1 MTAPATATF
10 EQSHFDQLVNKS
22 RYKDAYDYARLY
34 LVEQELWQNKTQ
46 LFLLIKLF
54 SRLGNDRGSDAV
66 LLKAWRRN
74 RLDPDILLKVL
85 FYKLYKQGPIVATRF
100 LQKHH
105 ELLQQASDAQLD
117 LAVFRIQVWS
127 KQKNFDSATE
137 LLAELKQ
144 EAPNQLWL
152 LRIELM
158 LLRDQQLYQE
168 AADRSLHY
176 FSSHPDD
183 MMLQAASKSLI
194 AAQRHDEAME
204 LLIKHAIAFQN
215 CDLWDDLI
223 YLSVKALDWDS
234 CRAAIS
240 QLEAACRSPDRDLKE
255 RLLAYKA
262 KMALAN
268 QDYNTARFYFSQCQ
282 YSYNK
287 NLYLN
292 LQNFQQTD
300 HAEKLLNV
308 PFIRQEHLTCAP
320 ATMTALARYWGN
332 PVSQQD
338 IIEKICFDGTP
349 ETLER
354 QWLRDH
360 NYTFVEFEL
369 TEELTYQLIDAALPF
384 ALVTTDAFTSHLQAV
399 VGYNKALGL
408 AYLMDP
414 SSAHRVDYLLSVG
427 LNSEAHA
434 GPRALVFVP
443 TEEKQRLEAFDFP
456 ASQLFVHTDLFYVAL
471 EKRQL
476 AEAHRQLELMKAIK
490 AQHRLI
496 LIAERRLAITQ
507 QDEVLI
513 AEQNRLLLTRYPD
526 QVTWHI
532 SLFHSLKNQG
542 LAEQALDYL
551 TEQAQRLN
559 HLELWIAL
567 FNYLYSQHRHQAD
580 TKQILKKLEVR
591 GCYRSDVYQLL
602 ADYHWQE
609 RNFELACEYYFICC
623 NLDQTQ
629 SSYFESYF
637 KACRFLKRA
646 DHAVQLLQK
655 NYLKYRQRSAL
666 PAISLCK
673 ALNWQSLE
681 QQGLDVLYQ
690 ALEFRPDDQEL
701 IHFTLE
707 QLLLNGQKTKLE
719 QLLADKTSLLAE
731 TEIWYWRGKLARASG
746 DYADAAFFH
755 KKRFEL
761 SPWKTEVAESY
772 FKVLLESGHTEELK
786 QQLSALT
793 ELDASQP
800 ILQDYLADWHP
811 DEQIAAVALKR
822 LAAEFPHHDHSQRRW
837 IRLLLKQQQLE
848 QAETTALQLLQH
860 MPHRTANQLLLAQVW
875 QQQNKLP
882 QALEQ
887 VKHCLRQ
894 DIDYADAI
902 DLLFA
907 LSDTPAKQ
915 KASLAFM
922 FEQLQQQ
929 TLYGNG
935 IWYYWFNGEQLL
947 DEQQQQEFIQL
958 ILQPNC
964 HLWESRVIWSRIL
977 KDKDLQ
983 SSLAQLQKA
992 ATEFPLLPRV
1002 HLELAET
1009 YRLLGEQ
1016 SQAVSC
1022 YQQAVLLNPT
1032 WSYAQRRLIDYLED
1046 LTDFELAYSTLCHA
1060 LKYLPTDGVLHG
1072 FMADALLRQ
1081 QQKQQAI
1088 EHLTTAVKHNPDY
1101 AWAWRQLKKL
1111 TTEQGNPDL
1120 AEQLAMELIKQRPT
1134 QVDPLLALTYVT
1146 EHVETKVQSWLG
1158 ALQFEPRRLDI
1169 HQTLLE
1175 FYLQQ
1180 GQFTEVFA
1188 HIRLY
1193 FPEQQ
1198 QPMEIIAVL
1207 AKAYEQTGQTN
1218 QAIDLLQTMLHQQNC
1233 ELSYWEHLLAL
1244 QGSADDQPGK
1254 QQTALLLLEKQPHK
1268 AASLAVAAEILLTA
1282 EAEELKTKAVKALEY
1297 ACQLAPSNQSVML
1310 TYADYLLEQQQW
1322 QDCAV
1327 VLAQLR
1333 QFHNNAWVYQR
1344 QILVHLALEQQQAAL
1359 QLWVEL
1365 IQCKEEHYWLY
1376 NSLLTTDN
1384 DTARQDFIQLAEQ
1397 HLADSASILGFA
1409 LAKLWLKANQL
1420 EKITQLLQ
1428 GLPPCIAW
1436 DGAYEAYLDYCSEQ
1450 ARLPPEHLSTPYLSR
1465 IEQQPDLVGKYG
1477 YMLRSTLRYYDA
1489 AALYAKL
1496 PASQRLCY
1504 SSYHYALTLLDIGR
1518 HQDAHQVL
1526 TEGMNSKPD
1535 NCFHNLQLWYIASS
1549 FQQDGSELNLLD
1561 YVNVNELTTTESALF
1576 EVLKFARSC
1585 EDAVP
1590 DSAAVFQSIKTLRVQ
1605 LRTAGS
1611 DPKTKLPAKR
1621 LKNSLIQ
1628 AFRTRSFSERLALK
1642 ALLWLMF

>member
-1 MTAPATATF
+1 MTAPVTAAF
-10 EQSHFDQLVNKS
+10 EQSHFDQLLNKN

-34 LVEQELWQNKTQ
+34 VVEQELWNNKKQ

-74 RLDPDILLKVL
+74 RQDPDILLKVL
-85 FYKLYKQGPIVATRF
+85 FYKLYNQGPIIATRF
-100 LQKHH
+100 LQTHYA
-105 ELLQQASDAQLD
+105 LLQQATDAQLD

-137 LLAELKQ
+137 LLTELKQ
-144 EAPNQLWL
+144 KAPEQLWL

-158 LLRDQQLYQE
+158 LLRDQQLFQE
-168 AADRSLHY
+168 AADLSLHY
-176 FSSHPDD
+176 FCSHPDD
-183 MMLQAASKSLI
+183 MMLQAACRSLI

-204 LLIKHAIAFQN
+204 LLIKHAVAFQN
-215 CDLWDDLI
+215 CDLWDNLI

-240 QLEAACRSPDRDLKE
+240 QLETICSSPDRDLKE

-262 KMALAN
+262 KMAVAHK
-268 QDYNTARFYFSQCQ
+268 DYATARFYFSQCQ
-282 YSYNK
+282 FSYNK
-287 NLYLN
+287 SLYLN
-292 LQNFQQTD
+292 LQNFQQTEQ
-300 HAEKLLNV
+300 AEKLLKV

-360 NYTFVEFEL
+360 NYAFIEFEL

-427 LNSEAHA
+427 LNSEAHS

-443 TEEKQRLEAFDFP
+443 EEEKQRLEAFDFP
-456 ASQLFVHTDLFYVAL
+456 ARQLFVHTDLFYVAL

-476 AEAHRQLELMKAIK
+476 TEAHRQLQLMKELNPL
-490 AQHRLI
+490 HRLGM
-496 LIAERRLAITQ
+496 IAERSLAISQ
-507 QDEVLI
+507 QDELLI
-513 AEQNRLLLTRYPD
+513 AEQNKLLLARYPD
-526 QVTWHI
+526 QVIWHI

-542 LAEQALDYL
+542 LAEQALSYL

-567 FNYLYSQHRHQAD
+567 FNYLYSQHQHQ
-580 TKQILKKLEVR
+580 TVTRQILKKLEVR

-602 ADYHWQE
+602 ADYHWQQQDY
-609 RNFELACEYYFICC
+609 ELACEYYFICC

-629 SSYFESYF
+629 SSYFENYF

-646 DHAVQLLQK
+646 EHAVQLLQK

-731 TEIWYWRGKLARASG
+731 SEIWYWRGKLARASG

-772 FKVLLESGHTEELK
+772 FKVLLDSGHTEELK

-793 ELDASQP
+793 ELDANQP

-811 DEQIAAVALKR
+811 DEHISAIAIKR

-837 IRLLLKQQQLE
+837 IRQLLKQQQLE
-848 QAETTALQLLQH
+848 QAETAALKLLHH

-894 DIDYADAI
+894 DIDYTDAI
-902 DLLFA
+902 DLLFE

-947 DEQQQQEFIQL
+947 DQQQQQEFIAL
-958 ILQPNC
+958 ILQPNS
-964 HLWESRVIWSRIL
+964 HLWESRVIWSRVL
-977 KDKDLQ
+977 KDKDLPA
-983 SSLAQLQKA
+983 SLEQLQKA

-1002 HLELAET
+1002 HLELADT
-1009 YRLLGEQ
+1009 YRLLGDQ
-1016 SQAVSC
+1016 VQAISC
-1022 YQQAVLLNPT
+1022 YQQAVLLNPN
-1032 WSYAQRRLIDYLED
+1032 WSYAQRRLVDYLED
-1046 LTDFELAYSTLCHA
+1046 LTEFDLAYKTLCHA
-1060 LKYLPTDGVLHG
+1060 LKYMPTDGFLHG

-1081 QQKQQAI
+1081 QQTQQAI
-1088 EHLTTAVKHNPDY
+1088 EHLTTAVKHSPDY
-1101 AWAWRQLKKL
+1101 AWAWRQLKKW
-1111 TTEQGNPDL
+1111 TTEQGEPNL
-1120 AEQLAMELIKQRPT
+1120 AEQLAVDLIKQRPT
-1134 QVDPLLALTYVT
+1134 QVAPLLALTYVT
-1146 EHVETKVQSWLG
+1146 EHAATKVQSWLS
-1158 ALQFEPRRLDI
+1158 ALQLAPRRLDI

-1175 FYLQQ
+1175 FYIQQ
-1180 GQFTEVFA
+1180 GQFTDVFA

-1193 FPEQQ
+1193 FHETQKPA
-1198 QPMEIIAVL
+1198 EIIAVL
-1207 AKAYEQTGQTN
+1207 AKAYEQTGQTT
-1218 QAIDLLQTMLHQQNC
+1218 QAIDLLQTMLHQQNG
-1233 ELSYWEHLLAL
+1233 ELGYWEHLLAL
-1244 QGSADDQPGK
+1244 QGSTDDETGK

-1282 EAEELKTKAVKALEY
+1282 ETEELKTKAVKALEY

-1310 TYADYLLEQQQW
+1310 TYADYLLEQQLW
-1322 QDCAV
+1322 QECAV

-1344 QILVHLALEQQQAAL
+1344 QILLHLALEQKKEAL
-1359 QLWVEL
+1359 ELWVEL
-1365 IQCKEEHYWLY
+1365 VKSKEEHYWLY
-1376 NSLLTTDN
+1376 NSVLTTDN
-1384 DTARQDFIQLAEQ
+1384 QTARQDFIQLAEQ
-1397 HLADSASILGFA
+1397 HMADSASILGFV
-1409 LAKLWLKANQL
+1409 LAKLWLKSNQL
-1420 EKITQLLQ
+1420 EQVTLLLQ
-1428 GLPPCIAW
+1428 SLPPCIAW

-1450 ARLPPEHLSTPYLSR
+1450 ATLPPTHLSTPYLSR

-1496 PASQRLCY
+1496 PATQRLCY

-1518 HQDAHQVL
+1518 HQEAHRVL

-1549 FQQDGSELNLLD
+1549 FQQDGSELSMLD
-1561 YVNVNELTTTESALF
+1561 YVDVDELTATEAALF
-1576 EVLKFARSC
+1576 EVLKFARDC
-1585 EDAVP
+1585 EASVP
-1590 DSAAVFQSIKTLRVQ
+1590 DSAAVFQSMKTLRVQ

-1611 DPKTKLPAKR
+1611 DPKTKLPGKR
-1621 LKNSLIQ
+1621 LKHSLTQ
-1628 AFRTRSFSERLALK
+1628 AFSRRSFSERLALK
-1642 ALLWLMF
+1642 MLLWLIF